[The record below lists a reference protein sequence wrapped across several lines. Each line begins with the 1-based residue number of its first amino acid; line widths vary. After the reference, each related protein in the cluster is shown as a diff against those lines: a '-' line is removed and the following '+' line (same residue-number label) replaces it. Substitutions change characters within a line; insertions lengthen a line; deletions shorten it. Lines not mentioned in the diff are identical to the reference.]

1 MRCSIL
7 SGLLLLLFMHAQT
20 SSAAEASIGSG
31 LSLNQA
37 MVRVLEKNPQLQAA
51 AIGSQAMAV
60 QIRAAQQA
68 PAMRVHL
75 GFENFAGSGNYAG
88 SDSLETTLSLSKI
101 FELGSKSELRGE
113 VAQQGYQ
120 SFNSEQDAKRLDVM
134 ASAAK
139 QFIHVVMDQEHLQV
153 ATDKLALLERS
164 YVVVDRRVQA
174 GRSHV
179 AERRRMAIAVARA
192 RIELEHAEHELLT
205 SKVKL
210 ATLWGETQPDFS
222 MARADLFKIEEPAS
236 FAQLQQLLEHN
247 PQIIRFASEQRLA
260 QARIQLAQAKAS
272 NDIELTAGVKHFNAA
287 DDHAFVLSASI
298 PFGLSSRAQPYIDEQ
313 QLHSQQLPFDMQQQK
328 LALFSTLQEVYQEL
342 LHSYEAT
349 RVFQK
354 EIIPQAEQALREY
367 EQGYAAGRFSFL
379 ELSDAQQTLLEARH
393 DAVTSAANYH
403 IFQTEIDRLT
413 AKGLVTGAQR

>member
-1 MRCSIL
+1 MRSAIL
-7 SGLLLLLFMHAQT
+7 SGLLLFVCVHT
-20 SSAAEASIGSG
+20 TSAADAPTGPG
-31 LSLNQA
+31 LSLDQA
-37 MVRVLEKNPQLQAA
+37 MVRVLEKNPELQAA
-51 AIGSQAMAV
+51 AIGSQAMAA
-60 QIRAAQQA
+60 QIRAAQQT
-68 PAMRVHL
+68 PAMRVNL
-75 GFENFAGSGNYAG
+75 GLENFAGSGNYKG

-101 FELGSKSELRGE
+101 FELGNKSALRGE

-134 ASAAK
+134 ARAAK

-164 YVVVDRRVQA
+164 YAVIDQRVKA

-210 ATLWGETQPDFS
+210 ATLWGETQPDFG
-222 MARADLFKIEEPAS
+222 RAHAELFAIEQPAS
-236 FAQLQQLLEHN
+236 FAQLQQQLDHH
-247 PQIIRFASEQRLA
+247 PQIVRFASEQRLA
-260 QARIQLAQAKAS
+260 QARIDLAQAKAS
-272 NDIELTAGVKHFNAA
+272 TDIELTAGVKHFNAV

-298 PFGLSSRAQPYIDEQ
+298 PFGLGSRAQPSIDEQ
-313 QLHSQQLPFDMQQQK
+313 QYQAQQLPFDLQQQK
-328 LALFSTLQEVYQEL
+328 LSLFSTLQEVYQEL

-349 RVFQK
+349 RVFQH

-379 ELSDAQQTLLEARH
+379 ELSDAQQTLLDARL

-403 IFQTEIDRLT
+403 RFQIEIDRLT
-413 AKGLVTGAQR
+413 ARGLVTGAQP

>member
-1 MRCSIL
+1 MRRSIM
-7 SGLLLLLFMHAQT
+7 SGLMLWLCVYAHTTLAT
-20 SSAAEASIGSG
+20 EAPTGPG
-31 LSLNQA
+31 LSLDQA
-37 MVRVLEKNPQLQAA
+37 MLRVLEKNPQLQAA
-51 AIGSQAMAV
+51 AIGSQAMAA
-60 QIRAAQQA
+60 QIRAAQQT
-68 PAMRVHL
+68 PAMRVNL
-75 GFENFAGSGNYAG
+75 GLENFAGSGNYAG
-88 SDSLETTLSLSKI
+88 SDSLETTLSLSKL
-101 FELGSKSELRGE
+101 FELGNKSELRGE

-134 ASAAK
+134 ARAAK

-164 YVVVDRRVQA
+164 YAVVDRRVKA
-174 GRSHV
+174 GRSHA

-222 MARADLFKIEEPAS
+222 MARADLFAIQEPAS
-236 FAQLQQLLEHN
+236 FAQLQQWLERN
-247 PQIIRFASEQRLA
+247 PQLIRYASEQRLA

-272 NDIELTAGVKHFNAA
+272 TDIELTAGVRHFNAV
-287 DDHAFVLSASI
+287 DDQAFVLSASI
-298 PFGLSSRAQPYIDEQ
+298 PFGLGSRAQPYIDEQ
-313 QLHSQQLPFDMQQQK
+313 QYHAQQVPFDLQQQR
-328 LALFSTLQEVYQEL
+328 LALYSTLQEIYQEL

-349 RVFQK
+349 RVFVN
-354 EIIPQAEQALREY
+354 EIIPQAQQALREY

-379 ELSDAQQTLLEARH
+379 ELSDAQQTLLDARL

-403 IFQTEIDRLT
+403 LFQTEIDRLT
-413 AKGLVTGAQR
+413 AKGLVTGAQP